1 MLTSPFHYLLVLIVF
16 VVIPITAFVLLGG
29 MRVVRRALGQDVKGK
44 GKERDSRT
52 RGRYGRL
59 AADEEK

>member
-1 MLTSPFHYLLVLIVF
+1 MLSSPFHYLLVLIVF

-44 GKERDSRT
+44 GRARGSPN